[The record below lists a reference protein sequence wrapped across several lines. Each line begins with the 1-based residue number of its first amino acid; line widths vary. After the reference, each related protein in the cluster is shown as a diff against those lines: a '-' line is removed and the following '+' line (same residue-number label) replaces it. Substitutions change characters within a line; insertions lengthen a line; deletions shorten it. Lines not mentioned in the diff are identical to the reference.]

1 MISKT
6 YIQENLRSI
15 DTAYRKTKSQKHG
28 LYYSKL
34 AVLELCGWIEI
45 SMDDMVGRFA
55 RRNIK
60 QEANLKYVLKDVIR
74 KTYGFDYKMNFRM
87 MVVKTIGICNC
98 EKIEASI
105 DQATLAK
112 FEAELSNL
120 KAVRDRLAHTYV
132 KGTALTI
139 DAPSLTKARF
149 EPILAGL
156 RAFDEKL
163 QALR

>member
-6 YIQENLRSI
+6 YIQDNLRAI
-15 DTAYRKTKSQKHG
+15 DAAYRKSNSQKHG

-45 SMDDMVGRFA
+45 SMDDMVSRFA

-60 QEANLKYVLKDVIR
+60 QEVNLKYVLKDVIR
-74 KTYGFDYKMNFRM
+74 KTHGFDYKVNFRM

-98 EKIEASI
+98 ERIEAAI
-105 DQATLAK
+105 DQSTLAK

-120 KAVRDRLAHTYV
+120 KTARDGLAHTYV

-139 DAPSLTKARF
+139 DAPSVTKARF
-149 EPILAGL
+149 APILAGL

-163 QALR
+163 QALQ